1 MWIRRCSLSE
11 VAGSK
16 LLHDSP
22 HITDL
27 SDFNRPTKIAEQF
40 SEIYDDLWV
49 DVFEKLCQN
58 SKMSDR
64 DAIRT
69 LLQYLEVTYKQKHSK
84 TQNDNFLVLRS

>member
-1 MWIRRCSLSE
+1 MWIRRCRLSE

-16 LLHDSP
+16 LTAGNP
-22 HITDL
+22 NITDL
-27 SDFNRPTKIAEQF
+27 SDSNRPTKIAEQF
-40 SEIYDDLWV
+40 SELYDNLWT

-69 LLQYLEVTYKQKHSK
+69 LLQYLEVTYKKNTAK